1 MQQSFKVL
9 IPCALLALSVA
20 TPALAD
26 EPLNCDF
33 FRNSLI
39 GSRCAQT
46 YSVGMGASASD
57 FTTSERYN
65 WGGANGKY
73 DTKFNSQDLTGHLA
87 FTPTSWLTISASSS
101 YTWHQH
107 SWTDAFNGQ
116 PAWTG
121 SSSHS
126 GNGMQNVGAS
136 VNLYDSGAGADN
148 RYVFGL
154 YAGYGVQP
162 SAVWT
167 ERYSEISG
175 GLAAGAQWRVGSG
188 YSLNAKA
195 SVGIQRFA
203 VTGYSSDQYVGSA
216 RLLLSNDIAN
226 IAFGPTFHT
235 TYLAT
240 LNFPASH
247 FSNHLGA
254 VVIAAPFK
262 SSSSQFMSGLV
273 LEAGY
278 SHSLGNGWFP
288 TEVTATSQEL
298 HAKASFNFKY

>member
-1 MQQSFKVL
+1 MQQFFKVL
-9 IPCALLALSVA
+9 IPCALLALSGA

-26 EPLNCDF
+26 EPSNCDF

-46 YSVGMGASASD
+46 YSVGVSAGVSD
-57 FTTSERYN
+57 FTTSQRYN
-65 WGGANGKY
+65 LGAGKF
-73 DTKFNSQDLTGHLA
+73 DTKFNGQDLTGHLA

-116 PAWTG
+116 PARTG
-121 SSSHS
+121 SLSHS
-126 GNGMQNVGAS
+126 GNGMQSIGAS

-148 RYVFGL
+148 RYVFGF

-162 SAVWT
+162 STVWT

-195 SVGIQRFA
+195 SAGIQRFA
-203 VTGYSSDQYVGSA
+203 SDSDSSDLYVGSA
-216 RLLLSNDIAN
+216 RLLLSNDSAN

-235 TYLAT
+235 AYLAT
-240 LNFPASH
+240 LNYPASH
-247 FSNHLGA
+247 FSNRLGA

-288 TEVTATSQEL
+288 AEVTATSQEL
-298 HAKASFNFKY
+298 HGKASFNFKY